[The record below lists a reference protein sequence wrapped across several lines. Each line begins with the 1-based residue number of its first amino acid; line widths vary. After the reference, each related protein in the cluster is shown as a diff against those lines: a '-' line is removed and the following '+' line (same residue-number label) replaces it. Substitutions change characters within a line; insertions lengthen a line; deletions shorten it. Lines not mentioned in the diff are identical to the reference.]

1 MIIYNNRYRGPYEY
15 DKFAL
20 NILSLHNMVEELKTY
35 EFENTNENINSLI
48 NLYNDLNEL
57 FNSLCYKNSYD
68 EIIYEIIMRRE
79 GIYSDT

>member
-57 FNSLCYKNSYD
+57 FNLLCYKNSYD
-68 EIIYEIIMRRE
+68 EKKYEIIIKSD
-79 GIYSDT
+79 GIYDT

>member
-35 EFENTNENINSLI
+35 EFENTNENINSI
-48 NLYNDLNEL
+48 
-57 FNSLCYKNSYD
+57 
-68 EIIYEIIMRRE
+68 
-79 GIYSDT
+79 

>member
-48 NLYNDLNEL
+48 NLYNYLIEL
-57 FNSLCYKNSYD
+57 FNLLCYKNSYD
-68 EIIYEIIMRRE
+68 EKIYEIIIKRC
-79 GIYSDT
+79 GIYDT